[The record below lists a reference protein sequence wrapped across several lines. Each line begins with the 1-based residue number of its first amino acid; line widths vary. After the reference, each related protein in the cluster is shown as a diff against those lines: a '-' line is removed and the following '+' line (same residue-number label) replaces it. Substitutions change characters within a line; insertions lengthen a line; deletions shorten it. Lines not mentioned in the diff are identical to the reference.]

1 VNKMSEN
8 IESPE
13 EIELSMSEQ
22 MERTS
27 VNISTFSALHESSG
41 MPFNFP
47 VILGGE
53 DIIKDE
59 VVKLK
64 VEEAFGQLNIQS
76 LFGFEDQVLQSV
88 IYNTFRTDNADDK
101 LTPYIYL
108 LKSYTKNVYLLNYL
122 ATPYAD
128 LNIDAYFVE
137 VDFMSR
143 ALSGVFRRT
152 TTQEEMGLH
161 TEEKVHE
168 LCKDT
173 VDTLVGYMHYQIFTE
188 RGMRNLV
195 SQVRTQIAMIL
206 GMFIEFKIDT
216 SELQCVG
223 KCGNTFA
230 ADDVTLDEKAK
241 SEMICSNCGGEM
253 VKAPPILKF
262 SKVQYLYPPGSDDV
276 ILSIDPN
283 GLNPITYL
291 GYLSGV
297 MMPRNL
303 ATTVNRLS
311 PTHFGTLAT
320 VPSKVSFSKND
331 GSKIQL
337 NTNYRLDGDK
347 LILFVSI
354 SDSKFAVRKYD
365 DIFIPALSAI
375 TLNRDMVEGFKK
387 GYTLKQIIRSSII
400 SDWVLTD
407 LVDVDDLGKFEK
419 ISEIKSQE
427 E

>member
-1 VNKMSEN
+1 MDTEIQSDEL
-8 IESPE
+8 E
-13 EIELSMSEQ
+13 EVSMSEQ

-47 VILGGE
+47 VILGGD
-53 DIIKDE
+53 DIIRDD
-59 VVKLK
+59 VAKLK

-88 IYNTFRTDNADDK
+88 IYNTFHVDGGEGK
-101 LTPYIYL
+101 LTPHIYL
-108 LKSYTKNVYLLNYL
+108 LKSFTNNVYLLNFL

-128 LNIDAYFVE
+128 LNIDAYFSE

-152 TTQEEMGLH
+152 LKQEELKLID
-161 TEEKVHE
+161 EEKVYDI
-168 LCKDT
+168 CKDT

-195 SQVRTQIAMIL
+195 SQSRTQISMIM
-206 GMFIEFKIDT
+206 GMFVEFDIDSDESQCLGSCGKT
-216 SELQCVG
+216 FTVDDIQSISNDVCPNCEGEL
-223 KCGNTFA
+223 
-230 ADDVTLDEKAK
+230 
-241 SEMICSNCGGEM
+241 

-262 SKVQYLYPPGSDDV
+262 SKIQYLYPPNSEE
-276 ILSIDPN
+276 IFNSIDPACV
-283 GLNPITYL
+283 NPITYL
-291 GYLSGV
+291 AYLTGV

-311 PTHFGTLAT
+311 PTHFSTLAT
-320 VPSKVSFSKND
+320 VPSKVTFSRSDN
-331 GSKIQL
+331 SKIQL
-337 NTNYRLDGDK
+337 NTNYRLADGK
-347 LILFVSI
+347 LILFATI
-354 SDSKFAVRKYD
+354 SDSRYTDRKYE
-365 DIFIPALSAI
+365 DIFIPSLSAI

-387 GYTLKQIIRSSII
+387 GLSLRQIIRSSII
-400 SDWVLTD
+400 SDWVLTQKYD
-407 LVDVDDLGKFEK
+407 ITDIENVEK
-419 ISEIKSQE
+419 VYDMGRQE